1 MGHQRSE
8 CRSKRRDLR
17 TDPSIQA
24 LGRWGGTSIGDHW
37 ESRLSCPRVKEHSVP
52 QGGVRGQL
60 LMCLRLPCVGQV
72 SVYAVV
78 WHLLRTPVC
87 LAWQYVPCV
96 GQVSLCAVVWHLL
109 RTQVCLAWQYVPE
122 FRANRVSPVPA
133 CRRAVLLLQ
142 HPFWYLCSNAAVLLS
157 SWVFLG
163 QLVPPDTHWDLTLM
177 RLGQK
182 LARYYLRWNNLLD
195 FNSFP
200 CVLVWK
206 IFNKKIAEV

>member
-24 LGRWGGTSIGDHW
+24 LGRWGGTSIGDRW
-37 ESRLSCPRVKEHSVP
+37 ESRLSCSRVKEQSVP
-52 QGGVRGQL
+52 QGGLRGQL

-72 SVYAVV
+72 SLYAVV
-78 WHLLRTPVC
+78 WHLLRT
-87 LAWQYVPCV
+87 
-96 GQVSLCAVVWHLL
+96 H
-109 RTQVCLAWQYVPE
+109 VCLAWQYVPE
-122 FRANRVSPVPA
+122 FQENRVSTVPA
-133 CRRAVLLLQ
+133 CRRAVFLLQ

-157 SWVFLG
+157 SWVFPG
-163 QLVPPDTHWDLTLM
+163 QLVPPDTHWDLILM

-200 CVLVWK
+200 RVLVWK
-206 IFNKKIAEV
+206 IFNKRIAEV